1 MADNRI
7 STVSKNYANALIQI
21 AEDSNSYEL
30 IKIQLLEIQKVFV
43 SSADLSVVMANTSIS
58 SANKID
64 ILESVFANKID
75 VKLLNFLKLLVEK
88 NRFGEFDSIVASYI
102 EMLDKMSNKKK
113 VEITSSIDLT
123 FENKTNVLFA
133 LEHKLNC
140 EVVPIWRVDKSI
152 IAGLTFKFD
161 DYVIDTSVR
170 TKIENLRK
178 KITR

>member
-30 IKIQLLEIQKVFV
+30 IKTQLLEIQKVFV

-88 NRFGEFDSIVASYI
+88 
-102 EMLDKMSNKKK
+102 
-113 VEITSSIDLT
+113 IDLA
-123 FENKTNVLFA
+123 NLIQLWLHILRCWIK
-133 LEHKLNC
+133 C
-140 EVVPIWRVDKSI
+140 
-152 IAGLTFKFD
+152 
-161 DYVIDTSVR
+161 R
-170 TKIENLRK
+170 TKRK
-178 KITR
+178 LK

>member
-1 MADNRI
+1 M
-7 STVSKNYANALIQI
+7 
-21 AEDSNSYEL
+21 
-30 IKIQLLEIQKVFV
+30 
-43 SSADLSVVMANTSIS
+43 
-58 SANKID
+58 
-64 ILESVFANKID
+64 
-75 VKLLNFLKLLVEK
+75 
-88 NRFGEFDSIVASYI
+88 ASYI

>member
-1 MADNRI
+1 MTDNRI
-7 STVSKNYANALIQI
+7 SIVSKNYANALIQI
-21 AEDSNSYEL
+21 AAASNSYEL
-30 IKIQLLEIQKVFV
+30 IKTQLLEIKNVFD
-43 SSADLSVVMANTSIS
+43 SSADLNVVMANTSIS
-58 SANKID
+58 CANKID

-88 NRFGEFDSIVASYI
+88 NRFGEFDSIVISYTEI
-102 EMLDKMSNKKK
+102 LDKMSNKKK
-113 VEITSSIDLT
+113 VEITSSINLT

-140 EVVPIWRVDKSI
+140 EIVPVWRVDKSL